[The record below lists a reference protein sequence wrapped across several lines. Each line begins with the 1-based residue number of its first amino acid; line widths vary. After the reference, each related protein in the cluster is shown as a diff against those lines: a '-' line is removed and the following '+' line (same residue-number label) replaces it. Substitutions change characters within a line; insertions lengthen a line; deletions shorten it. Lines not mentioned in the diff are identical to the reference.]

1 MREDAISITDIC
13 ALTVY
18 GLINTLFVYKYAA
31 RITSHPWITSLL
43 YLALL
48 SLLALLLYRK
58 TELRLSPATEN
69 LVYFCMIVLFAVAL
83 SLVMSHFDP
92 QKIRVGRYPALQ
104 DWISRLFDS
113 EFPYNSH
120 TRPSGFPFLFVMAM
134 PFYLLGDVGFF
145 QVFTFLIFA
154 GLVYFRHGEQTTN
167 RLRCILLL
175 VFAPVFLYEVV
186 VRSELFSNM
195 IMVILYLAI
204 LEMVG
209 RKMSLIA
216 LISLGLAGGLLL
228 STRGIV
234 LLVYILVL
242 GYFLKRK
249 VVPHGLFFLS
259 VFAGFLVSLAPFLI
273 WDWSQFIELG
283 PFFRQL
289 SLLPISLLALS
300 IASCIYCALRIGSLR
315 KIYSAVSFILFAVV
329 LVAFIIKV
337 LDYGWH
343 QAVLGDGFDISYFA
357 FAVPFLLISLNFRQ
371 RETISRE
378 RMFAVRS
385 DRVPDVRREN
395 SASGR

>member
-1 MREDAISITDIC
+1 
-13 ALTVY
+13 
-18 GLINTLFVYKYAA
+18 
-31 RITSHPWITSLL
+31 
-43 YLALL
+43 
-48 SLLALLLYRK
+48 
-58 TELRLSPATEN
+58 
-69 LVYFCMIVLFAVAL
+69 
-83 SLVMSHFDP
+83 
-92 QKIRVGRYPALQ
+92 
-104 DWISRLFDS
+104 
-113 EFPYNSH
+113 
-120 TRPSGFPFLFVMAM
+120 M

-195 IMVILYLAI
+195 IMVMLYLAI

-249 VVPHGLFFLS
+249 VVTHGLFFLS

-283 PFFRQL
+283 PFSRQL
-289 SLLPISLLALS
+289 SLLPIWLLALS
-300 IASCIYCALRIGSLR
+300 IGSCIYCALRIGSLR
-315 KIYSAVSFILFAVV
+315 KIYSAVSFFLFAVV
-329 LVAFIIKV
+329 LVAFIIKG

-371 RETISRE
+371 RETLPTE
-378 RMFAVRS
+378 RMFTAG
-385 DRVPDVRREN
+385 
-395 SASGR
+395 SGRVQNIQSESSTSGLHGI

>member
-48 SLLALLLYRK
+48 GLLALLLYRK

-145 QVFTFLIFA
+145 QVFTFPIFA
-154 GLVYFRHGEQTTN
+154 GLVYFKHGEQTTN

-195 IMVILYLAI
+195 IMVMLYLAI

-216 LISLGLAGGLLL
+216 LICLGLVGGLLL

-259 VFAGFLVSLAPFLI
+259 VFAGFFVSLAPFLI

-283 PFFRQL
+283 PFSRQL
-289 SLLPISLLALS
+289 SLLPFWLLALFVV
-300 IASCIYCALRIGSLR
+300 SCIYCVLRIGSLR
-315 KIYSAVSFILFAVV
+315 KVYSAVSFFLFAVV

-357 FAVPFLLISLNFRQ
+357 FAVPFLLISLDFRGKQ
-371 RETISRE
+371 DASPAGV
-378 RMFAVRS
+378 FAVHPGG
-385 DRVPDVRREN
+385 VPDIQRGN
-395 SASGR
+395 STSGR